1 MIDWNMHLPALQV
14 IIPMLSAAFVLL
26 LRPRGLAWAGAT
38 AASAFTFAIAI
49 MLTIGVLDGQSYVY
63 QMGNWPAP
71 YGIELGV
78 DSFSALVLLIV
89 SGASTLALLAGR
101 KSLDTDITEERQ
113 PLFYAAWLLAL
124 AGLVGIPVAADA
136 FNIFVFME
144 ISSLASYVL
153 IAGGR
158 DRRALPAVFKYLVM
172 GTIGATFYL
181 IGIGLIYL
189 MTGTLNLAD
198 MELRIHEVADQKPIL
213 VAAGFITIGLA
224 LKAAVFPLHVW
235 LPNAYT
241 YSPNIVTVF
250 LAACATKVS
259 LYLLIRFDFFV
270 FQPNLINHDIQFAY
284 FLMPLAVLAI
294 LVASG
299 VALFEK
305 NLKRLFAYSSVAQ
318 IGYILLGASLVS
330 VAGLTASVVHMF
342 NHGLAK
348 GTVFLAIACLAT
360 RYTNLRMDNIAGAAK
375 HMPWTMAAFVVAGLS
390 LVGVPGTAGFIS
402 KWYLLSAALEE
413 GTVGWILVA
422 AIIVSSLMAMAYV
435 WRVIETAY
443 FGVQANGN
451 EPVVTNT
458 QAVIDSPREAPI
470 ALLSVTWVGALA
482 NIYYGLAPSL
492 PVTLATN
499 AAETLMKVAP

>member
-1 MIDWNMHLPALQV
+1 MIDWSVHLPALQV
-14 IIPMLSAAFVLL
+14 IVPMLSAPFALL
-26 LRPRGLAWAGAT
+26 LRPRGLAWAAAV
-38 AASAFTFAIAI
+38 AASLFAFAIAI
-49 MLTIGVLDGQSYVY
+49 MLTLGVLDGRTFEYH
-63 QMGNWPAP
+63 MGNWPAP

-78 DSFSALVLLIV
+78 DAFSALVLLVIT
-89 SGASTLALLAGR
+89 GASSLALLAGR
-101 KSLDTDITEERQ
+101 RGLDADIEEERQ

-153 IAGGR
+153 IAGGP
-158 DRRALPAVFKYLVM
+158 DRRALPAVFKYLIM

-241 YSPNIVTVF
+241 YAPNAVTVF

-259 LYLLIRFDFFV
+259 LYLLLRFDFLV
-270 FQPNLINHDIQFAY
+270 FQPNLIGHDVQFSY

-294 LVASG
+294 LIASV

-330 VAGLTASVVHMF
+330 VAGLTASVVHIF
-342 NHGLAK
+342 NHALAK
-348 GTVFLAIACLAT
+348 GALFLAIACLAT
-360 RYTNLRMDNIAGAAK
+360 RYSSLRLENIAGAARR
-375 HMPWTMAAFVVAGLS
+375 MPWTMGAFVLAGFS

-402 KWYLLSAALEE
+402 KWYLITAALDH
-413 GTVGWILVA
+413 GTVGVVIVI
-422 AIIVSSLMAMAYV
+422 AIVISSLIALAYV
-435 WRVIETAY
+435 WRVIEAAY
-443 FGVQANGN
+443 FG
-451 EPVVTNT
+451 EPNAAAATGG
-458 QAVIDSPREAPI
+458 EAP
-470 ALLSVTWVGALA
+470 AGVLAVTWIAALA
-482 NIYYGLAPSL
+482 NLYYGLAPSL
-492 PVTLATN
+492 PVTLAST
-499 AAETLMKVAP
+499 AAESLLSYVP

>member
-1 MIDWNMHLPALQV
+1 
-14 IIPMLSAAFVLL
+14 MLSAPLALL
-26 LRPRGLAWAGAT
+26 LRPRGLAWAAAV
-38 AASAFTFAIAI
+38 AASLFAFAIAI
-49 MLTIGVLDGQSYVY
+49 LLTLGVLDGRNFVY

-78 DSFSALVLLIV
+78 DAFSALVLLVIT
-89 SGASTLALLAGR
+89 GASSLALLAGHR
-101 KSLDTDITEERQ
+101 SLDADIEEERQ

-153 IAGGR
+153 IAGGP
-158 DRRALPAVFKYLVM
+158 DRRALPAVFKYLIM

-241 YSPNIVTVF
+241 FAPNAVTVF

-259 LYLLIRFDFFV
+259 LYLLLRFDFFV
-270 FQPNLINHDIQFAY
+270 FQPNLVGHDVQFSY
-284 FLMPLAVLAI
+284 FLMPLAVLAVLI
-294 LVASG
+294 ASG

-330 VAGLTASVVHMF
+330 VAGLTASVVHIF
-342 NHGLAK
+342 NHALAK
-348 GTVFLAIACLAT
+348 GALFLAIACLAT
-360 RYTNLRMDNIAGAAK
+360 RVSGLRLENIAGAAQR
-375 HMPWTMAAFVVAGLS
+375 MPWTMGAFALAGFS
-390 LVGVPGTAGFIS
+390 LVGIPGTAGFVS
-402 KWYLLSAALEE
+402 KWYLISAAFAQ
-413 GTVGWILVA
+413 GSIGVALVV
-422 AIIVSSLMAMAYV
+422 AIVISSLIALAYV
-435 WRVIETAY
+435 WRVLEAAY
-443 FGVQANGN
+443 FGELNVDAAPAG
-451 EPVVTNT
+451 
-458 QAVIDSPREAPI
+458 EAPAGI
-470 ALLSVTWVGALA
+470 LTVTWIAALA
-482 NIYYGLAPSL
+482 NLYFGLVPSL
-492 PVTLATN
+492 PVTLASS
-499 AAETLMKVAP
+499 AAESLLRHVP